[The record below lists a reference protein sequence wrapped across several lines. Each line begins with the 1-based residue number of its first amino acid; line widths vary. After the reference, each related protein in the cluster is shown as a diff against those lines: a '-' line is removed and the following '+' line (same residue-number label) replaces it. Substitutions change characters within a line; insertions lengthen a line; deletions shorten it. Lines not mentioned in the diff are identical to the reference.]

1 MEIKFTFGTPV
12 KTNGT
17 VSLNKMISRL
27 LISFQPAA
35 VRKNSFFINEIP
47 YDLIVQVDK
56 NMLAAVISELMS
68 SAVHKTKN
76 SCIHITAK
84 RYSDIIL
91 FRLKDSHVDCHL
103 FDYNWRDINPLV
115 ERLGGCISINEAQK
129 KSSQITFSFRCL
141 ANAA

>member
-27 LISFQPAA
+27 LMSFQPAA
-35 VRKNSFFINEIP
+35 ARKNSFFINEIP
-47 YDLIVQVDK
+47 YDLIVQVNK

-91 FRLKDSHVDCHL
+91 FRLKDSNVDGYS
-103 FDYNWRDINPLV
+103 FEYNWKQVNPLV
-115 ERLGGCISINEAQK
+115 ERLGGCITINEAQR
-129 KSSQITFSFRCL
+129 KSSQITFSFRSL
-141 ANAA
+141 ANVA